1 MSRAVIYE
9 KFGGP
14 EVLELQDVPEPHAG
28 PGEVRVRVAAVGLN
42 PMDPAIAATP
52 ELAARFNITV
62 PSGFGYDFAG
72 VVDEVGDGAS
82 GFAEG
87 GRVYGGVMERA
98 AADFIVVKTPARAS
112 EVLFHTP
119 EGLSDELA
127 STLGV
132 AGATASA
139 ALAAIDL
146 TPEDT
151 VLIGGAA
158 GGVGV
163 FVVQLAQLAGA
174 TVIGTASQG
183 TFPFLRELGAKPVTY
198 GAGLAD
204 RVRALAPDGITAA
217 VDLFGTLKQHWPSAW
232 HPSASPPSRPARPLP
247 AARARLGAATPSPT
261 RCPGSPTRSPP
272 GRSRF
277 RSRRGSRSRR
287 SGRPRRYRPTD
298 TSTARSWSRSSPRT
312 QDERVSVHQ
321 WGAWCGRRIDRHRFR
336 SHETA
341 GPWTTSCRLYETP
354 ASSRIRP

>member
-9 KFGGP
+9 RFGGP
-14 EVLELQDVPEPHAG
+14 EVLQLQDLPEPHAG
-28 PGEVRVRVAAVGLN
+28 PGEIRVRVAAVGLN

-52 ELAARFNITV
+52 ELAARFEITV

-82 GFAEG
+82 GFATG
-87 GRVYGGVMERA
+87 DRVYGGVMERA
-98 AADFIVVKTPARAS
+98 AADFVVVTTPPGAS

-146 TPEDT
+146 KPEDT

-163 FVVQLAQLAGA
+163 FAVQLARLSGA
-174 TVIGTASQG
+174 TVIGTVSEG
-183 TFPFLRELGAKPVTY
+183 TFPFLRELGAEPVAY
-198 GAGLAD
+198 GVGLAD

-217 VDLFGTLKQHWPSAW
+217 VDMFGTETLDTALALGVAPERIATIAAG
-232 HPSASPPSRPARPLP
+232 PTPPGGARAVWGGEAEPDAVP
-247 AARARLGAATPSPT
+247 RIADAVAAGQITIPIAARFPIEQIQEAAARIA
-261 RCPGSPTRSPP
+261 
-272 GRSRF
+272 
-277 RSRRGSRSRR
+277 
-287 SGRPRRYRPTD
+287 
-298 TSTARSWSRSSPRT
+298 
-312 QDERVSVHQ
+312 
-321 WGAWCGRRIDRHRFR
+321 DRHV
-336 SHETA
+336 HGKIVIT
-341 GPWTTSCRLYETP
+341 L
-354 ASSRIRP
+354 